1 MGRISCFFSTAHERY
16 FMHQMEESQELQHDT
31 PKAFME
37 VLPPTQIEDFC
48 MELQNSVTAR
58 GWKEL
63 MPVQAGVAP
72 YLLAKR
78 DVIVQSRT
86 GSGKTAAFLLPLLE
100 RIKGTA
106 KVCQAVIL
114 IPTRELAVQVYNEF
128 KILAENLDVTA
139 IAVYGGTSYR
149 PQLDAFKAGAQL
161 VIATPGRL
169 LDHLIRG
176 TLSLKTLKY
185 LIFDEADEMLSMG
198 FYRDMIRIGEFMP
211 KQKVAAMFS
220 ATMAESVKRLANQ
233 FLHEPDFLSYSGDG
247 VHVSEMDHI
256 FYTVDPMHKDRA
268 MMRVIELEDPDNAII
283 FCNTRNEV
291 EYVAAL
297 LKRFGYDADQISGD
311 LSQGARET
319 VMGKL
324 KQKQLRFLVAT
335 DIAARGIDISN
346 LEYVFIYDM
355 HKDTDQYI
363 HRAGRTARAGNRGVA
378 ISMVSTIEAADL
390 KKFAKRAGIALEE
403 RQAPSEEQVRD
414 RLSEKLVAHLEANL
428 RDASTAVRERMKRYQ
443 GLYRQL
449 VDHEHGEELF
459 LLLLDSF
466 HQQLIKAGRGIDHE
480 EPVKAKQPRQER
492 QPEQD
497 RPPRQDRPQ
506 RRGGFSSNRRR

>member
-1 MGRISCFFSTAHERY
+1 
-16 FMHQMEESQELQHDT
+16 
-31 PKAFME
+31 ME
-37 VLPPTQIEDFC
+37 VLPPTKIEDFC
-48 MELQNSVTAR
+48 MELQKSVAKR

-72 YLLAKR
+72 YLLARR

-100 RIKGTA
+100 RIKDGG

-128 KILAENLDVTA
+128 KLLAEDIDVTA
-139 IAVYGGTSYR
+139 VAVYGGTSYR
-149 PQLDAFKAGAQL
+149 PQLDAFKNGAQI

-198 FYRDMIRIGEFMP
+198 FYRDMVRIGEFMP
-211 KQKVAAMFS
+211 KNKVAAMFS
-220 ATMAESVKRLANQ
+220 ATMPDIVKRLAGQ

-256 FYTVDPMHKDRA
+256 FYVSDPMHKDRA
-268 MMRVIELEDPDNAII
+268 MMRVIEVEDPDNAII

-311 LSQGARET
+311 LSQSARET
-319 VMGKL
+319 VMSKL
-324 KQKQLRFLVAT
+324 KNKHLRFLVAT

-363 HRAGRTARAGNRGVA
+363 HRAGRTARAGNRGIAV
-378 ISMVSTIEAADL
+378 SMVSTLEAADL
-390 KKFAKRAGIALEE
+390 KKFARRAGISLLEK
-403 RQAPSEEQVRD
+403 PVPTEEQVRE

-428 RDASTAVRERMKRYQ
+428 RDASTAVKERMKRYQ

-449 VDHEHGEELF
+449 TEHEHGEDLF

-466 HQQLIKAGRGIDHE
+466 HQQLIKAGRGIE
-480 EPVKAKQPRQER
+480 NTEPANTTPQKASPPRE
-492 QPEQD
+492 
-497 RPPRQDRPQ
+497 RPP
-506 RRGGFSSNRRR
+506 RRGGFSRNRRS

>member
-1 MGRISCFFSTAHERY
+1 
-16 FMHQMEESQELQHDT
+16 MEESQELQHDT

-37 VLPPTQIEDFC
+37 VLPPTKIEDFC
-48 MELQNSVTAR
+48 MELQNSIAKR
-58 GWKEL
+58 GWEEL

-72 YLLAKR
+72 YLLARR

-100 RIKGTA
+100 RIKGSG

-128 KILAENLDVTA
+128 KLLAENIDVSA
-139 IAVYGGTSYR
+139 VAVYGGTSYR
-149 PQLDAFKAGAQL
+149 PQLDAFKNGAQL

-169 LDHLIRG
+169 LDHLVRG

-211 KQKVAAMFS
+211 KNKVAAMFS
-220 ATMAESVKRLANQ
+220 ATMPDSVKRLSGQ
-233 FLHEPDFLSYSGDG
+233 FLRQPDFLSYSGDG

-268 MMRVIELEDPDNAII
+268 MMRVIEVEDPDNAII

-324 KQKQLRFLVAT
+324 KNKQLRFLVAT
-335 DIAARGIDISN
+335 DIAARGIDVSN

-363 HRAGRTARAGNRGVA
+363 HRAGRTARAGNRGIA
-378 ISMVSTIEAADL
+378 ISMVSTIEAVDL
-390 KKFAKRAGIALEE
+390 KKFARRAGISLLEKPV
-403 RQAPSEEQVRD
+403 PSEEQVKE

-428 RDASTAVRERMKRYQ
+428 RDASTAVKERMKRYL
-443 GLYRQL
+443 GLYREL
-449 VDHEHGEELF
+449 TGHEHGEDLF

-466 HQQLIKAGRGIDHE
+466 HQQLIKAGRGMDNV
-480 EPVKAKQPRQER
+480 EPVERAPQKAPAQK
-492 QPEQD
+492 D
-497 RPPRQDRPQ
+497 RPP
-506 RRGGFSSNRRR
+506 RRGGFSRTQRR

>member
-1 MGRISCFFSTAHERY
+1 
-16 FMHQMEESQELQHDT
+16 MEESQELQHDT
-31 PKAFME
+31 PKAFTE
-37 VLPPTQIEDFC
+37 VLPPSQIEDFC
-48 MELQNSVTAR
+48 IELQNTVVKR

-100 RIKGTA
+100 RIKGTS

-114 IPTRELAVQVYNEF
+114 IPTRELAVQLFNEF
-128 KILAENLDVTA
+128 TILAENLDVSA

-176 TLSLKTLKY
+176 SLSLKTLKY
-185 LIFDEADEMLSMG
+185 LVFDEADEMLSMG
-198 FYRDMIRIGEFMP
+198 FYRDMVRIGEFMP
-211 KQKVAAMFS
+211 RQKVAAMFS
-220 ATMAESVKRLANQ
+220 ATMPDSVRRLAEQ
-233 FLHEPDFLSYSGDG
+233 FMRKPDFLSYSGDG

-256 FYTVDPMHKDRA
+256 FYTVDSMHKDRA
-268 MMRVIELEDPDNAII
+268 MMRVFELEDPDNAII

-311 LSQGARET
+311 LSQGAREA
-319 VMGKL
+319 VMDKL
-324 KQKQLRFLVAT
+324 KKKQLRFLVAT
-335 DIAARGIDISN
+335 DVAARGIDISN

-363 HRAGRTARAGNRGVA
+363 HRAGRTARAGNRGIA
-378 ISMVSTIEAADL
+378 ISMVSSLEAADL
-390 KKFAKRAGIALEE
+390 KKFARRAGISLEE
-403 RQAPSEEQVRD
+403 RPEPSEEQVRE
-414 RLSEKLVAHLEANL
+414 RISEKLAAHLEANL
-428 RDASTAVRERMKRYQ
+428 RDASTAVKERMKRYKE
-443 GLYRQL
+443 LYRQL
-449 VDHEHGEELF
+449 NEHEHGEELF

-480 EPVKAKQPRQER
+480 RPISSQPRQER
-492 QPEQD
+492 PQKQE
-497 RPPRQDRPQ
+497 RPPRRSAPPRP
-506 RRGGFSSNRRR
+506 RRR

>member
-1 MGRISCFFSTAHERY
+1 
-16 FMHQMEESQELQHDT
+16 
-31 PKAFME
+31 ME
-37 VLPPTQIEDFC
+37 VLPPTKIEDFC
-48 MELQNSVTAR
+48 IELQNSIAKR

-72 YLLAKR
+72 YLLARR

-100 RIKGTA
+100 RLRGSGN
-106 KVCQAVIL
+106 VCQAVIL

-128 KILAENLDVTA
+128 KLIAENIDVTA

-149 PQLDAFKAGAQL
+149 PQLEAFKNGTQL

-211 KQKVAAMFS
+211 KNKVAAMFS
-220 ATMAESVKRLANQ
+220 ATMPDSVKRLAGQ
-233 FLHEPDFLSYSGDG
+233 FLRKPDFLSYSGDG

-268 MMRVIELEDPDNAII
+268 MMRVIEVEDPDNAII

-324 KQKQLRFLVAT
+324 KNKQLRFLVAT
-335 DIAARGIDISN
+335 DIAARGIDVSN

-363 HRAGRTARAGNRGVA
+363 HRAGRTARAGNRGIA
-378 ISMVSTIEAADL
+378 ISMVSTLEAVDL
-390 KKFAKRAGIALEE
+390 KKFARRAGISLLEKPV
-403 RQAPSEEQVRD
+403 PSEEQVRE
-414 RLSEKLVAHLEANL
+414 RLSEKLVAHLEANF
-428 RDASTAVRERMKRYQ
+428 RDASTAVKERMKRYQ

-449 VDHEHGEELF
+449 TEHEHGEDLF

-466 HQQLIKAGRGIDHE
+466 HQQLIKAGRGIDSD
-480 EPVKAKQPRQER
+480 EPVRPAPAKATPPR
-492 QPEQD
+492 D
-497 RPPRQDRPQ
+497 RPP
-506 RRGGFSSNRRR
+506 RRGGFSRARRN

>member
-1 MGRISCFFSTAHERY
+1 MQQI
-16 FMHQMEESQELQHDT
+16 EETQELQHET
-31 PKAFME
+31 PKAFIE
-37 VLPPTQIEDFC
+37 VLPPTQIVDFC
-48 MELQNSVTAR
+48 EELQKSVTAR

-100 RIKGTA
+100 RIKGTG

-114 IPTRELAVQVYNEF
+114 IPTRELAVQVFNEF
-128 KILAENLDVTA
+128 KILAADMDVSA

-198 FYRDMIRIGEFMP
+198 FYRDMVRIGEFMP
-211 KQKVAAMFS
+211 KQKVSAMFS
-220 ATMAESVKRLANQ
+220 ATMPDSVKRLAGQ
-233 FLHEPDFLSYSGDG
+233 FMREPDFLSFSGDG
-247 VHVSEMDHI
+247 VHISEMDHI
-256 FYTVDPMHKDRA
+256 FYTVDPMQKDRA

-324 KQKQLRFLVAT
+324 KKKQLRFLVAT

-378 ISMVSTIEAADL
+378 ISMVSNLEAADL
-390 KKFAKRAGIALEE
+390 KKFARRSGIALEE
-403 RQAPSEEQVRD
+403 RPVPSEEQVRD
-414 RLSEKLVAHLEANL
+414 RLSEKLIAHLEANL
-428 RDASTAVRERMKRYQ
+428 RDASTAVKERIKRYH

-449 VDHEHGEELF
+449 VDHENGEDLF
-459 LLLLDSF
+459 LLLLDTF
-466 HQQLIKAGRGIDHE
+466 HQQLIKAGRGIDNE
-480 EPVKAKQPRQER
+480 TPVKEAPRQESARNESTR
-492 QPEQD
+492 QA
-497 RPPRQDRPQ
+497 PPP
-506 RRGGFSSNRRR
+506 RRGGGFSRTRRR

>member
-1 MGRISCFFSTAHERY
+1 
-16 FMHQMEESQELQHDT
+16 MEETQELQHDT

-37 VLPPTQIEDFC
+37 VLPPAKIEDFC
-48 MELQNSVTAR
+48 MELQNSVASR

-72 YLLAKR
+72 YLLARR

-100 RIKGTA
+100 RLKGSEKA
-106 KVCQAVIL
+106 CQAVIL
-114 IPTRELAVQVYNEF
+114 IPTRELAVQVYNEY
-128 KILAENLDVTA
+128 KLLAENIDVSA
-139 IAVYGGTSYR
+139 VAVYGGTSYR
-149 PQLDAFKAGAQL
+149 PQLEAFKNGTQL

-198 FYRDMIRIGEFMP
+198 FYRDMVRIGEFMP
-211 KQKVAAMFS
+211 KSKVAAMFS
-220 ATMAESVKRLANQ
+220 ATMPDSVKRLAGQ
-233 FLHEPDFLSYSGDG
+233 FLHKPDFLSYSGDG

-268 MMRVIELEDPDNAII
+268 MMRVFEVEDPDNAII

-324 KQKQLRFLVAT
+324 KNKQLRFLVAT
-335 DIAARGIDISN
+335 DIAARGIDVSN

-363 HRAGRTARAGNRGVA
+363 HRAGRTARAGNRGIA
-378 ISMVSTIEAADL
+378 ISMVSTLEAADL
-390 KKFAKRAGIALEE
+390 KKFARRAGISLLEKPV
-403 RQAPSEEQVRD
+403 PSEEQVRE

-428 RDASTAVRERMKRYQ
+428 RDASTAVKERMKRYQ

-449 VDHEHGEELF
+449 TEHEHGEDLF

-466 HQQLIKAGRGIDHE
+466 HQQLIKAGRGIE
-480 EPVKAKQPRQER
+480 NVEPAKAPAQRSGPPKER
-492 QPEQD
+492 QP
-497 RPPRQDRPQ
+497 
-506 RRGGFSSNRRR
+506 RRGGFSRTRRR